1 MERIHITAKVMSD
14 TYIDIMEEARTPTS
28 FKFPSMPS
36 MPEMQANNETT
47 LGMSN
52 QFIIIV
58 LLILLSL
65 SFLGINIFIIIGNLV
80 ESFLKVVGPLV
91 AQVLSIFGYTTG
103 TVLNKS
109 ADVAGDVARTGVD
122 LAEGSLQSVGN
133 ILRDSSRKHVNP
145 DAVSGLDSA
154 LNTNGSSVGTSSLG
168 SLGSYGTSAGT
179 YREPAPSTTENPVQ
193 KPITSGKT
201 GWCLVGE
208 YEGKRGCV
216 AVGEQD
222 RCLSGQI
229 FPSQVSCMNPSNY
242 ASKQ

>member
-1 MERIHITAKVMSD
+1 MERICPTVKVKSLPV
-14 TYIDIMEEARTPTS
+14 YIDIMEEARTPTS
-28 FKFPSMPS
+28 FKFPAMQTMPALQS
-36 MPEMQANNETT
+36 NNETT

-52 QFIIIV
+52 QVVIIG

-65 SFLGINIFIIIGNLV
+65 SFLGINIFIIIGNFV

-91 AQVLSIFGYTTG
+91 AQILSIFGYTTG

-133 ILRDSSRKHVNP
+133 VLRDASRKHVNP

-154 LNTNGSSVGTSSLG
+154 LNTAGS
-168 SLGSYGTSAGT
+168 SAGT
-179 YREPAPSTTENPVQ
+179 AGTTAATYKEPAPSTTENPVQ

-208 YEGKRGCV
+208 YEGKNGCV

>member
-1 MERIHITAKVMSD
+1 MERICPTVKVKSLPV
-14 TYIDIMEEARTPTS
+14 YIDIMEEARTPTS
-28 FKFPSMPS
+28 FKFPAMPALQS
-36 MPEMQANNETT
+36 NNETT

-52 QFIIIV
+52 QVVIIG

-65 SFLGINIFIIIGNLV
+65 SFLGINIFIIIGNFV

-91 AQVLSIFGYTTG
+91 AQILSIFGYTTG

-133 ILRDSSRKHVNP
+133 VLRDASRKHVNP

-154 LNTNGSSVGTSSLG
+154 LNTNGSSTA
-168 SLGSYGTSAGT
+168 TAAT
-179 YREPAPSTTENPVQ
+179 YKEPAPSTTENPVQ

-208 YEGKRGCV
+208 YEGKNGCV